1 MEGGRTKGDKVE
13 GVCWYKFRRGDLIGM
28 NERMEVR
35 EGVCGESEEAV
46 LKEDMLQP
54 CAYTNKYA
62 LTHTHTHACKYIYI
76 YIYIYTCA
84 HVCVCVCVS
93 AYLFVAPCTR
103 LCQ

>member
-54 CAYTNKYA
+54 CAYTHK
-62 LTHTHTHACKYIYI
+62 HVRIHACKYIYI

>member
-62 LTHTHTHACKYIYI
+62 LTHTHVRTRVYIYI
-76 YIYIYTCA
+76 YLHA
-84 HVCVCVCVS
+84 CVCVCVS